1 MLNSQMFNCASIIA
15 YTHEQEG
22 DKGAQKHHPSQGYPR
37 VPLLGD
43 KNLLQPGHRGTS
55 AHAQC
60 SSCPCLKQGH
70 YFHEKLNTS

>member
-37 VPLLGD
+37 VPLLGT
-43 KNLLQPGHRGTS
+43 KTSSSLGTEAPRHMQNAVPARALS
-55 AHAQC
+55 KAITFMK
-60 SSCPCLKQGH
+60 S
-70 YFHEKLNTS
+70 